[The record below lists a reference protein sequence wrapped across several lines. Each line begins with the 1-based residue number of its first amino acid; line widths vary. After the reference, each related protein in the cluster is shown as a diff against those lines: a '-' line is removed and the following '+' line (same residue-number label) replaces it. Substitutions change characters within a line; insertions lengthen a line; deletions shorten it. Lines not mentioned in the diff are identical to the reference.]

1 MKKMLL
7 YFLLYFSITSMFA
20 QSPLVI
26 SKQNFNAVLKN
37 DTLAF
42 LSAELLPKIEIPQAG
57 TNMVWDFSKYSI
69 LGQEYSI
76 NRFMLPTDSFFEN
89 ADIKGLDYWEAL
101 ASDRGFNFDEYQ
113 VLADNGYKT
122 IGCSILQQEYSIGD
136 LTGDPSDKIVF
147 AEQNQLYDSPRFI
160 LPFPLEFGSAKESNF
175 TKSANFYLTIAI
187 PGISNTTF
195 RKVAH
200 ISQKDTVIGWGTIY
214 VPNIFAPNGKSAAYN
229 TLLVKRVTMVADSFY
244 LGDSPA
250 PPALLSAF
258 SLSQGELT
266 YTNRYIFWSEKT
278 KSPIAS
284 ISFDDEFSAITNF
297 VYNVNTDYPTSV
309 ENDVAVSNNLFVY
322 PNPVNNRINLNF
334 DHLINQIIRITI
346 TDEIGNIV
354 LSNEINTA
362 DASLELPNHIGN
374 GTYIVSIYNL
384 SGKLINT
391 GKFIVSK

>member
-1 MKKMLL
+1 
-7 YFLLYFSITSMFA
+7 
-20 QSPLVI
+20 
-26 SKQNFNAVLKN
+26 
-37 DTLAF
+37 
-42 LSAELLPKIEIPQAG
+42 
-57 TNMVWDFSKYSI
+57 
-69 LGQEYSI
+69 
-76 NRFMLPTDSFFEN
+76 
-89 ADIKGLDYWEAL
+89 
-101 ASDRGFNFDEYQ
+101 
-113 VLADNGYKT
+113 
-122 IGCSILQQEYSIGD
+122 
-136 LTGDPSDKIVF
+136 
-147 AEQNQLYDSPRFI
+147 
-160 LPFPLEFGSAKESNF
+160 
-175 TKSANFYLTIAI
+175 
-187 PGISNTTF
+187 
-195 RKVAH
+195 
-200 ISQKDTVIGWGTIY
+200 
-214 VPNIFAPNGKSAAYN
+214 
-229 TLLVKRVTMVADSFY
+229 MVADSFY